1 MPEGAAV
8 AVRDLGKVY
17 PLYDSPGD
25 RLLEALSPRRRKR
38 HREFQALRGVSFDLE
53 RGESLGVI
61 GVNGSGKTTLL
72 RILAG
77 VVAPSAGRFA
87 VRGKIAALL
96 ELGAAFNPDMNGV
109 DNAMFG
115 GMLLGHSR
123 RDMLGLM
130 DGILAFADLGEHV
143 AQPVRTYSSGMF
155 ARLAFAVA
163 LSVTPDVLLIDE
175 MLAVGDI
182 AFQHKCLARLKELR
196 EHGTTFL
203 LVSHDPDAIRANCAK
218 GLYLHRGDVRY
229 WGSAEQAVN
238 LYLIHQRVAENG
250 VQARSQPDVAHC
262 RAFVTALPGDMR
274 YGSGQVQ
281 IEGVKILDDAFHA
294 SEAFALGEGI
304 NLWVSLRAH
313 MDVDDLSVS
322 FLVRDRTG
330 VDLAGTTTFD
340 QGVRLPPLAAGQA
353 AVVRIRFA
361 NVFRAG
367 QYGYCVAV
375 NRLRQRDYSDN
386 ILFDQ
391 IDACAHFVSLHD
403 PRQPIHYKFFMPVAV
418 EVRAHAAAEEGTG
431 EVVSDA
437 SPRGMATG
445 DGVSR

>member
-1 MPEGAAV
+1 MSGALSDAIAV
-8 AVRDLGKVY
+8 TARDLGKTY
-17 PLYDSPGD
+17 PLYGAPRD
-25 RLLEALSPRRRKR
+25 RVLEALFPWRGLRRRDF
-38 HREFQALRGVSFDLE
+38 HALRGVSFELA
-53 RGESLGVI
+53 RGESLGII

-77 VVAPSAGRFA
+77 VVAPSAGSFA
-87 VRGKIAALL
+87 VRGQVAALL
-96 ELGAAFNPDMNGV
+96 ELGAAFNPEMSGV
-109 DNAMFG
+109 ENALFG

-123 RDMLGLM
+123 RAMRGLL
-130 DGILAFADLGEHV
+130 DGILDFADLGEHA

-163 LSVTPDVLLIDE
+163 LSVTPDILLIDE
-175 MLAVGDI
+175 LLAVGDI

-196 EHGTTFL
+196 ERGTTFL

-218 GLYLHRGDVRY
+218 GLYLHKGAVRY

-238 LYLIHQRVAENG
+238 LYLNHQRVAENG
-250 VQARSQPDVAHC
+250 EKARSQPDVADC
-262 RAFVTALPGDMR
+262 RAFVTELPGAMR

-281 IEGVKILDDAFHA
+281 IEGVRVTDDAA
-294 SEAFALGEGI
+294 RPAEAFALDAGI

-313 MDVDDLSVS
+313 MDVRDLSVS

-340 QGVRLPPLAAGQA
+340 QGVSLPALASGQA

-367 QYGYCVAV
+367 HYGFCVAV

-391 IDACAHFVSLHD
+391 IDACAHFVSLYD
-403 PRQPIHYKFFMPVAV
+403 PRQPLHYKFFLPVAV
-418 EVRAHAAAEEGTG
+418 AVQASCAAQAQESGTPPP
-431 EVVSDA
+431 A
-437 SPRGMATG
+437 
-445 DGVSR
+445 